1 MAEKARILLT
11 AEDQTRQAFSSVQR
25 NLSDMQQAVSQIRNV
40 GAAIFGAEIVQSLGE
55 GARAIVA
62 ARVEFEKLQ
71 NTLGQAVGVGR
82 VGQELAFIRQTAQQ
96 LGLEFNST
104 AASYAKFAAAS
115 RGTALEGQQTREV
128 FVGIAQAATALG
140 LSSEETAGALTAI
153 QQIISKGK
161 VSAEELRGQLGER
174 LPGAFQIAARAAGVT
189 TQELDALLQSGS
201 LLADDFLPKFGRQLQ
216 VEFADAA
223 ARAAVSTQASVN
235 RLTTAFGDL
244 RRELALGF
252 AGDLVKRGIDETAT
266 AINNLS
272 RATKEAERNSTS
284 LLGSFIE
291 LTRLLPGVSAQ
302 IARTLA
308 QRGVDSQTGTAAGA
322 LLPPGAPSVR
332 EQLAAGELRD
342 LDFGESAR
350 FARRAGNLS
359 SDRDALQRLRQQ
371 FRSPEQQQRDQIA
384 ELRRL
389 GAATGDDVSAQIA
402 EIQRRN
408 ARGGT
413 GVDRAAQDARAYV
426 QALNEQ
432 VAALQQ
438 VSETEK
444 VIAELRDGKLRGA
457 TAAQFDEALRFAG
470 QLDAQ
475 RSATDDAARALER
488 LRALEEREASEG
500 AANEQAVQ
508 RTRDLAAAWRD
519 TLDPLA
525 RYTRQLEEIRQL
537 VRSGDLSGPEG
548 LAAEFE
554 VENNRQDAFERLKRG
569 AEETTQA
576 MRGLNLTFETTFEDA
591 ILGTK
596 SAGDAFR
603 ALAND
608 ITRAFLRESI
618 TRPLLEGLFGSGNR
632 PGAVGG
638 LFGGNGLGSVIRG
651 LFGFADGGVM
661 TGGGPLPLRKY
672 AAGGIARSAQVAVFG
687 EGDRPEA
694 YVPLPDG
701 RSIPV
706 TMQGGGATIVQNF
719 DMRNSTTSENLVRSA
734 AALGAAQARAS
745 LFEDRVRGREAF
757 A

>member
-1 MAEKARILLT
+1 MAEKARIVLT

-25 NLSDMQQAVSQIRNV
+25 NLSDMQRAVEQIRNV

-96 LGLEFNST
+96 LGLEFNAT
-104 AASYAKFAAAS
+104 ANSYAKFAAAS

-128 FVGIAQAATALG
+128 FIGIAQASTALG

-223 ARAAVSTQASVN
+223 KRAADSTQASLN
-235 RLTTAFGDL
+235 RIETSWNDL
-244 RRELALGF
+244 KRTLSTGP
-252 AGDLVKRGIDETAT
+252 AGDAAATGLLNIARAAEEAARKFRDAQSQAQGFWDFVGIT
-266 AINNLS
+266 
-272 RATKEAERNSTS
+272 
-284 LLGSFIE
+284 GMM
-291 LTRLLPGVSAQ
+291 LPGTLGPFANQ
-302 IARTLA
+302 GERLARQGQSIRQSDENLT
-308 QRGVDSQTGTAAGA
+308 
-322 LLPPGAPSVR
+322 
-332 EQLAAGELRD
+332 
-342 LDFGESAR
+342 
-350 FARRAGNLS
+350 RRAGEVPPPAVDTELS
-359 SDRDALQRLRQQ
+359 RLLRQSTERRTGLTADAAALRRLQEQ
-371 FRSPEQQQRDQIA
+371 FRSPDQVQRDQIE

-389 GAATGDDVSAQIA
+389 GASTGTDVSAQIS
-402 EIQRRN
+402 EIQRRSSR
-408 ARGGT
+408 APAGA
-413 GVDRAAQDARAYV
+413 RAAQDARAYV

-432 VAALQQ
+432 VAALQK

-457 TAAQFDEALRFAG
+457 TAAQFDEALRAAG

-475 RSATDDAARALER
+475 REAADEATRALER
-488 LRALEEREASEG
+488 LRQVEDREASEG

-508 RTRDLAAAWRD
+508 RTQALAAAWRD
-519 TLDPLA
+519 TIDPLA

-537 VRSGDLSGPEG
+537 VRDGALSGPEG

-554 VENNRQDAFERLKRG
+554 VESNRQDAFERLKRG
-569 AEETTQA
+569 AEETTDA
-576 MRGLNLTFETTFEDA
+576 MRGLNLTFTTTFEDA

-596 SAGDAFR
+596 SAGDAFK

-608 ITRAFLRESI
+608 ITRAFLRKSI
-618 TRPLLEGLFGSGNR
+618 TEPLLEGLFGSGNQ
-632 PGAVGG
+632 PGAVGS
-638 LFGGNGLGSVIRG
+638 LFGGSGGLGSVIRG

-661 TGGGPLPLRKY
+661 TSAGPLPLRKY
-672 AAGGIARSAQVAVFG
+672 AAGGVARSAQVAIYG

-694 YVPLPDG
+694 FVPLPDG

-706 TMQGGGATIVQNF
+706 TMQGGGTIVQNF
-719 DMRNSTTSENLVRSA
+719 DMRGSTTSENLVRAA

-745 LFEDRVRGREAF
+745 IYDDRVRGREVF